1 MRRPPHDSTEA
12 GQQAAQS
19 LEDEAVHRAMEGV
32 RRPVLNRG
40 KQVYIH
46 AFRQARMAGSL
57 TLKLRTKR
65 LSKTTSEYAVI
76 YSLYGQTPTLRT
88 TLVGCGM
95 SIGPKAQASP
105 ICQITYSPVSN

>member
-19 LEDEAVHRAMEGV
+19 LEDEAVHRAVEGI

-46 AFRQARMAGSL
+46 AFRQAQMAVSRSESTQVLYYGVLGS
-57 TLKLRTKR
+57 
-65 LSKTTSEYAVI
+65 
-76 YSLYGQTPTLRT
+76 
-88 TLVGCGM
+88 CF
-95 SIGPKAQASP
+95 
-105 ICQITYSPVSN
+105 